1 MVKSISCPRCFVYF
15 DTSSKCEKRMS
26 EKEGVENEWMER
38 DQATKCN
45 KMLHDLATRCGAM
58 IESQETLSKGFVSK
72 RTIFHRC
79 ETYLLSNN
87 ESR

>member
-26 EKEGVENEWMER
+26 EKEGVDNEWMER

-58 IESQETLSKGFVSK
+58 IESQETLSKGFDSK
-72 RTIFHRC
+72 GSENDISS
-79 ETYLLSNN
+79 L
-87 ESR
+87 